1 MMEVDELR
9 EMLDEYKEKM
19 KGFDLRELEF
29 VRDNF
34 VSILEELIAFK
45 VELNELKAQLGSIES
60 LRELHKDR
68 LCSIN
73 SGVVRSCSAQSL

>member
-1 MMEVDELR
+1 MEVDELR

-45 VELNELKAQLGSIES
+45 VELNELKVQIGSVES
-60 LRELHKDR
+60 WQLHKGR